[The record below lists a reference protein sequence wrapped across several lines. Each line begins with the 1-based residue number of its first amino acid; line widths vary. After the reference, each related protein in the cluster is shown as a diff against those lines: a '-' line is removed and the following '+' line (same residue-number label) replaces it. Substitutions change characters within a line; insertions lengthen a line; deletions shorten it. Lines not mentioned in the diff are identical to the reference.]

1 MKATEIKKGTGM
13 VEILIEYRETGSTDK
28 RKVPLSWT
36 LSSLRN
42 FFSKTTKI
50 PVGMLKLICLAD

>member
-1 MKATEIKKGTGM
+1 M